1 MARLKIRTDC
11 AGNISRPFETIDDL
25 IAYQNSKPKEILCIY
40 LTARSEDYSESVRI
54 RFGNYF
60 RAKISIN
67 LTVGENALFNLK
79 ENILDVIAGMQPW
92 YAIMHR
98 INLTY
103 AFWSGYLILMLIWF
117 LSFVSHLA
125 LNFKWGT
132 VSDSD
137 KEITSLAALS
147 RNTLL
152 AFALLFWGL
161 GMFFN
166 KLRDFF
172 FPPIVFTIG
181 HGKSRFKNKERLQW
195 VVIIGFVVSLA
206 AGLVVPIIM
215 TLLRIF

>member
-1 MARLKIRTDC
+1 MDQLLQNYIGEVKIRTDC

-40 LTARSEDYSESVRI
+40 LTARSEDYS
-54 RFGNYF
+54 
-60 RAKISIN
+60 
-67 LTVGENALFNLK
+67 
-79 ENILDVIAGMQPW
+79 
-92 YAIMHR
+92 
-98 INLTY
+98 
-103 AFWSGYLILMLIWF
+103 
-117 LSFVSHLA
+117 
-125 LNFKWGT
+125 
-132 VSDSD
+132 DSD
-137 KEITSLAALS
+137 KEITSLAVLL

-172 FPPIVFTIG
+172 FPPIVFTTG